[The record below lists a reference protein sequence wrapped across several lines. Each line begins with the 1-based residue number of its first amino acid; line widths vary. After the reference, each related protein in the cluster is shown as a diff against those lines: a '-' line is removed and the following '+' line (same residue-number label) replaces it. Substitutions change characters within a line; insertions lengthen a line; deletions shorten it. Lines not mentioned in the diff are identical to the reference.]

1 MIKDFKKFIA
11 KGNVMDLAVAVII
24 GAAFGKIV
32 SALVTSIIM
41 PLIGLVLGGIDFS
54 ALAITVGSA
63 EVTYGLFIQ
72 ALIDFFVIA
81 VVIFLMVRAFD
92 NMKKPTPE
100 SPPEVKDCPH
110 CFTTI
115 NIKATRCPNCT
126 SELK

>member
-54 ALAITVGSA
+54 GLAITVGSA
-63 EVTYGLFIQ
+63 ELGYGLFIQ

-81 VVIFLMVRAFD
+81 VVIFLMVRALD

-100 SPPEVKDCPH
+100 SPPEVQDCPY